1 MPRTAN
7 DGPVLSTWLATCGRR
22 SAKQYAIA
30 IRPLLRRADPLT
42 VSAGDVLAFA
52 LEQPTDHTRHKVVT
66 ALNAFFGDL
75 MDRGVRPDDPA
86 RRLPERVQAAR
97 ANQALRASFERAG
110 TDRADYESARW
121 SDVLAGLLSSVADGI
136 KPLPASPVIRELE
149 DALLAKLG
157 PLTRERFK
165 ELMHA
170 PILRS

>member
-7 DGPVLSTWLATCGRR
+7 DGPVLTTWLATCGRR
-22 SAKQYAIA
+22 SAKQYAIS
-30 IRPLLRRADPLT
+30 IRPLLRRVDPLT
-42 VSAGDVLAFA
+42 ASAGDVVAFA
-52 LEQPTDHTRHKVVT
+52 LEQRTDPTRHKVVT

-97 ANQALRASFERAG
+97 ANEKLRASFERAG

-121 SDVLAGLLSSVADGI
+121 SDVLAGLLSSVADES
-136 KPLPASPVIRELE
+136 KPLPANPVIRELE

-157 PLTRERFK
+157 PLTRERF
-165 ELMHA
+165 EDLMQA
-170 PILRS
+170 RILRS